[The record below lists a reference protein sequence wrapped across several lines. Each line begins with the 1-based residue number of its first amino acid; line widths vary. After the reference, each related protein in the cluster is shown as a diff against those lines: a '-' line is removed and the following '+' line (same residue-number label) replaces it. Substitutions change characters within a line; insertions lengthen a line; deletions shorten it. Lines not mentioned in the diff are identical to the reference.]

1 MIFSSTE
8 HGCEFE
14 RHVGDGEQSGKP
26 QGIIWGQG
34 IRAAFDVQ
42 DARMS
47 RVHGCTRATLG
58 TSFLDKQKRSTSP
71 LKAKPILNKSNSS
84 YFILDSRFHG
94 NDGGLPGRSLI
105 SISPRH

>member
-1 MIFSSTE
+1 MIAGVSF
-8 HGCEFE
+8 
-14 RHVGDGEQSGKP
+14 
-26 QGIIWGQG
+26 
-34 IRAAFDVQ
+34 FDVQ
-42 DARMS
+42 EARMS

-94 NDGGLPGRSLI
+94 NDGGLLGRSLI